1 MASTTETKQH
11 LFEVL
16 KGFDTAMLVTHSSRN
31 GLHARPMAVAELR
44 PDRHVFLDQ
53 PAVA

>member
-1 MASTTETKQH
+1 MTSTTETKQH

-16 KGFDTAMLVTHSSRN
+16 KGFDTAMLVTHPPVTGCMRGRWQLPSFGRS
-31 GLHARPMAVAELR
+31 
-44 PDRHVFLDQ
+44 RHVFLDQ